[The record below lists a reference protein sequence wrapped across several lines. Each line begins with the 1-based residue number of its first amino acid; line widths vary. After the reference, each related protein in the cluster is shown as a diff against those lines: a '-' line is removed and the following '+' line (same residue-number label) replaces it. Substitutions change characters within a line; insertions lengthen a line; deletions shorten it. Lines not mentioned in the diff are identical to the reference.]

1 MPKLLQINSTC
12 NVGSTGKIAEGI
24 GRLAIE
30 AGWDSI
36 IAYGRSYSPS
46 KSQIIKI
53 GSSISVYN
61 HILVS
66 RIFDKHGLGS
76 IGATE
81 RFIKLIDTKLKPDI
95 IHLHNIHGYY
105 LNYSILFQYL
115 RSRNIP
121 IVWTMHDCWPFTG
134 HCAYFDRVSCC
145 KWEIMCENCPQLLA
159 YPRSWGRDNSKYNFL
174 SKKSSFLLHDRMFV
188 VPVSYWLDSL
198 LKKSFLKNIP
208 RRVIHNGIDIKL
220 FSPNSDLSFIE
231 KYNLQGKNIILGVAS
246 PWSER
251 KGLGDFFKL
260 RELLPVHQYA
270 IVLVGLSP
278 SQIRDLP
285 QGIVGIQR
293 TSSIKELANIYSSAS
308 VFVNTTYE
316 ENYPTVNLEA
326 ISCGTPVITYNTGGS
341 PESVTSDTGF
351 VIKQG
356 DIKALVNAIK
366 YISQKGKLFYS
377 LKCRSYA
384 EANFDQSK
392 CFEQYI
398 DLYNELLIK

>member
-1 MPKLLQINSTC
+1 M
-12 NVGSTGKIAEGI
+12 
-24 GRLAIE
+24 
-30 AGWDSI
+30 
-36 IAYGRSYSPS
+36 
-46 KSQIIKI
+46 
-53 GSSISVYN
+53 
-61 HILVS
+61 
-66 RIFDKHGLGS
+66 
-76 IGATE
+76 
-81 RFIKLIDTKLKPDI
+81 
-95 IHLHNIHGYY
+95 
-105 LNYSILFQYL
+105 
-115 RSRNIP
+115 
-121 IVWTMHDCWPFTG
+121 
-134 HCAYFDRVSCC
+134 
-145 KWEIMCENCPQLLA
+145 
-159 YPRSWGRDNSKYNFL
+159 
-174 SKKSSFLLHDRMFV
+174 
-188 VPVSYWLDSL
+188 
-198 LKKSFLKNIP
+198 
-208 RRVIHNGIDIKL
+208 
-220 FSPNSDLSFIE
+220 SFIE

-341 PESVTSDTGF
+341 PESVTSHTGF

-366 YISQKGKLFYS
+366 YISQKGNYFIL
-377 LKCRSYA
+377 
-384 EANFDQSK
+384 
-392 CFEQYI
+392 
-398 DLYNELLIK
+398 